1 MAMAQPPQP
10 GHPPRALDLADLTGT
25 HLDLDDLL
33 ARALDRVMALLG
45 ADTAAVL
52 LVDASG
58 TELVARAARGIEEEV
73 HQGIRIR
80 IGEGF
85 AGRIAAEGRAAII
98 DRIDESTVV
107 NPILWRRGLQALV
120 GVPLV
125 AGNSTIGVLHVGSA
139 TARRFGKADIDA
151 LSLIADQVALAVQ
164 VRLLEAERDATEAVQ
179 RSLMP
184 SVPETVAGFDCAAR
198 HVAAGHGGVGGDW
211 YDVFALDTGEVWMIV
226 ADVAG
231 HGLQAAMVMGRV
243 RSAIRAFALVGERP
257 EGVLALTDRKLT
269 HFEIGTIVTAV
280 VVQSRPPYDDAE
292 VAVAGHPPLIRAVP
306 GRPTG
311 LINVVPGPPLG
322 IDLGPRPPSQRF
334 ETPRGCVLAGYTDGL
349 VERRGELLDVGIER
363 VRSSVTAVDPH
374 EVCDRVM
381 ESAIGRRVPQDD
393 VALIVMRRR

>member
-1 MAMAQPPQP
+1 MFDPDRRLKVRGTQLTSARLPDGTAASPTRQDQILAVGHVDPHERGRAPIQRPRVRHPQIDGGSRWRWHSARSP
-10 GHPPRALDLADLTGT
+10 GTLPEALDLADLTGT

-164 VRLLEAERDATEAVQ
+164 VRLLEAERDAD
-179 RSLMP
+179 
-184 SVPETVAGFDCAAR
+184 G
-198 HVAAGHGGVGGDW
+198 
-211 YDVFALDTGEVWMIV
+211 
-226 ADVAG
+226 
-231 HGLQAAMVMGRV
+231 
-243 RSAIRAFALVGERP
+243 
-257 EGVLALTDRKLT
+257 
-269 HFEIGTIVTAV
+269 
-280 VVQSRPPYDDAE
+280 SRPAEPDAE
-292 VAVAGHPPLIRAVP
+292 RAGNSRWVRLCGA
-306 GRPTG
+306 
-311 LINVVPGPPLG
+311 
-322 IDLGPRPPSQRF
+322 
-334 ETPRGCVLAGYTDGL
+334 PRGRRAWR
-349 VERRGELLDVGIER
+349 RRGRLV
-363 VRSSVTAVDPH
+363 
-374 EVCDRVM
+374 
-381 ESAIGRRVPQDD
+381 
-393 VALIVMRRR
+393 